1 MTDANPDGRPLRQ
14 TPLGRGPLH
23 VATDHMLHPLLSAL
37 TGSDVTLTG
46 RKLDGTPYAGRHLT
60 NVSFVP
66 VGGSVHVV
74 GMDPDSHGVRRFDL
88 DRACLMETAEGPLD
102 GEAIREVLSGVHHGS
117 QDTSKGGVG

>member
-1 MTDANPDGRPLRQ
+1 MVTMTTTKEVTSAARVVHL
-14 TPLGRGPLH
+14 
-23 VATDHMLHPLLSAL
+23 ATDHLIHPLLSAL

-88 DRACLMETAEGPLD
+88 GRASLMETDEGPLD
-102 GEAIREVLSGVHHGS
+102 GEAIKEVLSGVHHGPS
-117 QDTSKGGVG
+117 FSSEGGAG